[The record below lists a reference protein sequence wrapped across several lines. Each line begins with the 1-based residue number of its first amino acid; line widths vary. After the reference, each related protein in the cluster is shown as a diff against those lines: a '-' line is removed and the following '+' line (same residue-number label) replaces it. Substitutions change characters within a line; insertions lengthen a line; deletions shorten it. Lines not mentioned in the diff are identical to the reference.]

1 MEQEAVSQL
10 YESRVHFLW
19 WRIQDP
25 DFAGYRIRD
34 PLKGHEYEPYLLAVY
49 PPWMRPFLRV
59 RWVALREKR

>member
-1 MEQEAVSQL
+1 MNNVTQL

-25 DFAGYRIRD
+25 DFAGYVIRD
-34 PLKGHEYEPYLLAVY
+34 PLKGHEYAPYLLATY

-59 RWVALREKR
+59 KWVALRKSN